1 MAEGSFDPKDFENLE
16 KNLKAAKRF
25 SKDVNASFGNWARNF
40 EKIND
45 YGEAISDK
53 VKLISELEEQI
64 AKAGKDV
71 TEEQLAQLAN
81 EKEKVKIMQSELKL
95 MRKQISVTKTLKK
108 ETLGFLS
115 KQTALIGKSLSMY
128 NQVDKS
134 VRDVSMNMGLSAQQ
148 MSSFRSSV
156 GQVNVK
162 FQELGYSAGEAAA
175 TQGAFAEETGR
186 VAMLSNQTLG
196 TMAELGKL
204 TGMGAQA
211 MGQFAG
217 QMDAYGFSAEKSM
230 EYTKE
235 IMDVSQTM
243 GVSSGKVIK
252 KVQKNL
258 SLLNKLDFKGGVKG
272 MIKMAAYSEKYKISM
287 EAVAGVAEKVFR
299 PEGAIEAAANLQ
311 MLGGSLSQLGDPFD
325 LMYKAR
331 YAPEEL
337 AKSLSQAASQSA
349 VFNEKTGE
357 FELNALE
364 LDRMREAASALGM
377 DMGELVQTA
386 KQTAKINMFKGMF
399 TGMSPDD
406 KETLAGMVQMKEGKA
421 AITIDGQTKFVDDL
435 NQTQIKGLLEQKK
448 SSEKNA
454 EIAQTTAE
462 RWTALQNQLLATL
475 DPFIAYFDKI
485 AREYVVPLGKL
496 ISEFPKTAAGLTI
509 ALAGLGKA
517 AEWYMKGLW
526 LGKGFNTATT
536 GKGSF
541 LKNILSGP
549 KKLLKRVGG
558 LFGMGKS
565 STDVVTEKAKEATS
579 KSSKVSK
586 GGGVGKSL
594 KSLAKGLEAMGNV
607 KVLFGAANLIPTAIG
622 MVAMVP
628 AIPTLLVL
636 GNVGMKSLYKNLSA
650 IGRGLSMMGNPK
662 ALLGTLTL
670 TAAALGFTLMTAGL
684 LGLGGVALL
693 GEAAGI
699 GLTALGAG
707 LASFG
712 ATAGT
717 VGWLGI
723 AVLAA
728 LGATMLM
735 FAGAVYVVAMGV
747 ALVVDSFT
755 NMFSVI
761 GENGSGLFQAG
772 LGFMAMGAGIG
783 LLTLS
788 LISLGASMPIAMVGL
803 LLLGGT
809 MALLM
814 GTANQ
819 LAAVDFKGMVDGVN
833 NLNTENLEKL
843 KELTRF
849 LGEGKPIKIEFDDLE
864 VKGDINL
871 RGQGGVTVKSELL
884 NDNSF
889 VSALRSK
896 ILEQGTKEETGG
908 Q

>member
-25 SKDVNASFGNWARNF
+25 SKDVNASFSNWARNF

-53 VKLISELEEQI
+53 MSLIEELQNQI
-64 AKAGKDV
+64 KKAGKDV
-71 TEEQLAQLAN
+71 TEEQKAQLAN
-81 EKEKVKIMQSELKL
+81 EEAKLKVMQSELKL
-95 MRKQISVTKTLKK
+95 IRKQISLTKTLKN
-108 ETLGFLS
+108 EGLTYLS
-115 KQTALIGKSLSMY
+115 KQTALIGKSLTMY
-128 NQVDKS
+128 NEVDKS
-134 VRDVSMNMGLSAQQ
+134 VRDISMTMGLSAQQ
-148 MSSFRSSV
+148 MGSFRASV
-156 GQVNVK
+156 GEVNVK
-162 FQELGYSAGEAAA
+162 FQELGYSAAEAAA

-186 VAMLSNQTLG
+186 VVMLSNEVLG

-204 TGMGAQA
+204 TGLGAKG

-235 IMDVSQTM
+235 IMDTSQTM
-243 GVSSGKVIK
+243 GVSSGKVIAK
-252 KVQKNL
+252 FQKNL

-311 MLGGSLSQLGDPFD
+311 MLGGGLSELGDPFD

-337 AKSLSQAASQSA
+337 AKSLSQAAAQSA

-357 FELNALE
+357 FEMNALE
-364 LDRMREAASALGM
+364 LDRMREAATALGM
-377 DMGELVQTA
+377 DMGELVKTA

-399 TGMSPDD
+399 TGMD
-406 KETLAGMVQMKEGKA
+406 KEQKEMLAGMVEMKDGRA
-421 AITIDGQTKFVDDL
+421 TITIDGKTNYVDEL
-435 NQTQIKGLLEQKK
+435 NQTQLAGLLDQKK
-448 SSEKNA
+448 ASEKNA
-454 EIAQTTAE
+454 ELAQTTAE
-462 RWTALQNQLLATL
+462 KWTALQNQLVATL
-475 DPFIAYFDKI
+475 DPIISVFDKI
-485 AREYVVPLGKL
+485 ARSVIEPIGNFITAY
-496 ISEFPKTAAGLTI
+496 PKFSAGLTLL
-509 ALAGLGKA
+509 LAGLGKA
-517 AEWYMKGLW
+517 AEWYLKGLW

-541 LKNILSGP
+541 LKTIMAGP

-565 STDVVTEKAKEATS
+565 STDVVTEKAQDTTS
-579 KSSKVSK
+579 KSSKATK

-594 KSLAKGLEAMGNV
+594 KSLAKGLSAMGTPQ
-607 KVLFGAANLIPTAIG
+607 VLFGALNLIPTAIG
-622 MVAMVP
+622 MVAMLP
-628 AIPTLLVL
+628 GLPTLILL
-636 GNVGMKSLYKNLSA
+636 GNVPMKGLYKNLSA
-650 IGRGLSMMGNPK
+650 LGRGLSMLGNPQ

-670 TAAALGFTLMTAGL
+670 TAAAIGFTLMTAGAIGL
-684 LGLGGVALL
+684 AAVALGGVA
-693 GEAAGI
+693 AGAGLSALAT
-699 GLTALGAG
+699 GLTALGSTFPVAG
-707 LASFG
+707 LG
-712 ATAGT
+712 I
-717 VGWLGI
+717 VILLG
-723 AVLAA
+723 
-728 LGATMLM
+728 LGAAMM
-735 FAGAVYVVAMGV
+735 MMGAAVYFVAMGV

-783 LLTLS
+783 MLTLS

-843 KELTRF
+843 KELTKF

-864 VKGDINL
+864 VKGAINL
-871 RGQGGVTVKSELL
+871 RGEGGVTVKSELL
-884 NDNSF
+884 NDTSF
-889 VSALRSK
+889 ISMLRSK

-908 Q
+908 K